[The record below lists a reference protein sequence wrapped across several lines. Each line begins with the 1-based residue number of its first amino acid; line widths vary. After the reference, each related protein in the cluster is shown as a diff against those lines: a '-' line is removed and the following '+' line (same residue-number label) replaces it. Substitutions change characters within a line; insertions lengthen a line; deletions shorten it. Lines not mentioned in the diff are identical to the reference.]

1 MNIEPRY
8 TELMNADIDG
18 DISADDKALLE
29 RYLEEHPEARAYR
42 DQLRAM
48 CRVLD
53 DEPTLDAPKGLGE
66 PALARIRPA
75 SARTRASGPSLAETI
90 NNWFSIPAV
99 KYAMSF
105 AAGVI
110 LTFALVTSDQASRS
124 AFDDV
129 TSLVGTMSSIDA
141 RGGAAARDD
150 LQLSLNE
157 LAGSVSLLSA
167 GQLMIL
173 DFDLASTQPV
183 EIVARFDNRDI
194 WFNGFA
200 QLQSTG
206 TTVAAATGQVT
217 VRMDGQ
223 RRYAVYLHN
232 SGGTDATVSLDFY
245 SSGALLHEGELTFQ
259 KLD

>member
-8 TELMNADIDG
+8 TELMNAEIDG
-18 DISADDKALLE
+18 EISADDQALLE

-42 DQLRAM
+42 DQLHAM
-48 CRVLD
+48 CRMLD
-53 DEPTLDAPKGLGE
+53 DAPTLDAPKGLGE
-66 PALARIRPA
+66 PALAQIRPA
-75 SARTRASGPSLAETI
+75 AARTRASGPSLAETI
-90 NNWFSIPAV
+90 NSWFGIPAV

-129 TSLVGTMSSIDA
+129 TNLVGTMSSIDA
-141 RGGAAARDD
+141 RGGVAARDD

-183 EIVARFDNRDI
+183 EIVAHFDNRDI

-232 SGGTDATVSLDFY
+232 SGDTDATVSLDFY
-245 SSGALLHEGELTFQ
+245 SSGALLHEGELKFQ